1 MNLNI
6 FKKNKEIKGSEII
19 SLTFKMPILNFL
31 NYFKFNHNWEVRFS
45 DEELNKIEQAI
56 KKIKKGKPQDLVF
69 EDDFK
74 NLIKLEGGKKIDK

>member
-6 FKKNKEIKGSEII
+6 FKKNKEIESESKGSEVI

-45 DEELNKIEQAI
+45 DEELNKIEKVI
-56 KKIKKGKPQDLVF
+56 KQIKKGKPKDLVF
-69 EDDFK
+69 EDG
-74 NLIKLEGGKKIDK
+74 LKLRKIEK